1 MGDLGCDTAV
11 QGDDGRYT
19 ATFSRDW
26 EIWGPMGGYVAAVAL
41 RAAGAHSRFD
51 RPASLVGHFL
61 GVADFDEVELT
72 TTTRRAASRAESIA
86 VSMSQRGKPIFDALV
101 WSVADGVAGLDHD
114 RSHLGD
120 VGPPE
125 QYPTIA
131 EHLART
137 GDESSP
143 PYPFWNNF
151 ESRPLI
157 WIDNWEEREPG
168 EPVWESWER
177 YIVEPD
183 PGDLYLCAARLL
195 VLVDVGSWPGVT
207 RLHVDTKGL
216 YAPSLDLAVQFHRI
230 APGSSPLF
238 VRGESPS
245 GADGLLGTHQ
255 QVWSRDRELLASG
268 VSQLL
273 CRPF

>member
-1 MGDLGCDTAV
+1 
-11 QGDDGRYT
+11 
-19 ATFSRDW
+19 
-26 EIWGPMGGYVAAVAL
+26 
-41 RAAGAHSRFD
+41 
-51 RPASLVGHFL
+51 
-61 GVADFDEVELT
+61 
-72 TTTRRAASRAESIA
+72 
-86 VSMSQRGKPIFDALV
+86 MSQRGNPIFDALV

-216 YAPSLDLAVQFHRI
+216 YAPSTSRSSSIASRRARLRCSCGASLLRVPTGCSVRTSRSGRAIVSSSRPASANSSAVRFDASDASVRRSGTCGIRARPAGHSEGGVLLRSGSTGLMRPT
-230 APGSSPLF
+230 AFPSGSSMM
-238 VRGESPS
+238 
-245 GADGLLGTHQ
+245 A
-255 QVWSRDRELLASG
+255 
-268 VSQLL
+268 
-273 CRPF
+273 